1 MKKHIKLILIIV
13 LAVIATFL
21 LTVYFVTKNTR
32 AAFISASQDMEAFNE
47 LHRIRSYDSLEQ
59 LLIKG
64 CNKEALEYVR
74 MEQSL
79 GLLHLQ
85 DSLKNGARLE
95 KSLKT
100 ENSALLERAKTISN
114 KGKYFIPLC
123 N

>member
-1 MKKHIKLILIIV
+1 MKKHIKLALIIV

-21 LTVYFVTKNTR
+21 VTAYFSTKNTR
-32 AAFISASQDMEAFNE
+32 TAFISASQDMEAFNE
-47 LHRIRSYDSLEQ
+47 LHRIKNYDSLEQ

-95 KSLKT
+95 KSLET
-100 ENSALLERAKTISN
+100 ENSALLERAKTITN
-114 KGKYFIPLC
+114 KGKYFIPSC